1 MTPELATKTFNTAQQ
16 LVTIPTIIFV
26 LVGGY
31 LFDIFGRRFTTYY
44 SLLVTGAIL
53 VFFPLAAPDANV
65 FTGLVLAFSI
75 ANSPVS
81 SSNPLLQDYCDEES
95 FGKANSL

>member
-16 LVTIPTIIFV
+16 LNTIPTIIFV

-44 SLLVTGAIL
+44 SLLVSGAIL
-53 VFFPLAAPDANV
+53 VFFPLASPNADI
-65 FTGLVLAFSI
+65 FIGIVLAFSI
-75 ANSPVS
+75 ASAPIT
-81 SSNPLLQDYCDEES
+81 SSNPLLQDYCEEES
-95 FGKANSL
+95 LGKANSL